1 MMQYQ
6 MHVLVWGSLIS
17 VTCALNILSRRS
29 TRRRPFRLA
38 SAGWWKYLASRRRRA
53 ISCICLLCPT
63 ERQHHA
69 VGWKEASFGAHTD
82 VQRRVYP
89 GQFKGESFLCTPTNG
104 DDDYR
109 TDSNTSSA
117 KMVIVDLP
125 PCGHEARKRLKNRAG
140 YIQKASTI
148 DRSK

>member
-1 MMQYQ
+1 MIVHSGLQAR
-6 MHVLVWGSLIS
+6 VGGSTLPPDGDE
-17 VTCALNILSRRS
+17 L
-29 TRRRPFRLA
+29 FRA
-38 SAGWWKYLASRRRRA
+38 FVYYA
-53 ISCICLLCPT
+53 PT

-109 TDSNTSSA
+109 TDSNTASA